1 MRVVRLNLEEREKNE
16 TPLDLSAFLVGRL
29 RDLAFVSR
37 EKRRRSFV
45 DRLWVRLRPSVDG
58 RVDST
63 VEGRLEVDEDEDGAR
78 DVRVYFVSGWGGS

>member
-78 DVRVYFVSGWGGS
+78 DVRVYL

>member
-1 MRVVRLNLEEREKNE
+1 MRVVRLLNLEEREKNE

-63 VEGRLEVDEDEDGAR
+63 VEGRLEVDEDEDGDR
-78 DVRVYFVSGWGGS
+78 DVRVYL

>member
-1 MRVVRLNLEEREKNE
+1 MRVVRLLNLEEREKNE

-78 DVRVYFVSGWGGS
+78 DVRVYL

>member
-37 EKRRRSFV
+37 ERRRRSFV

-78 DVRVYFVSGWGGS
+78 DVRVYL